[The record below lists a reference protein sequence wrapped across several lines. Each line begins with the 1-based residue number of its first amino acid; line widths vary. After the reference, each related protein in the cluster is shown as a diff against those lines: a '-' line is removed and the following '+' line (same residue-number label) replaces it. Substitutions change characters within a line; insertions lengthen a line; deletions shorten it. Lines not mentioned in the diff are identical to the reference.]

1 MQIRLETERDIAPIR
16 ALTQA
21 AFAGAE
27 HSDGNEAEIV
37 AGLRQG
43 GALRLS
49 LVAEEDGVVLGHTA
63 FSPVRIA
70 GEDLGWVGLGPV
82 SVHPDRQGQGI
93 GQALIREGLARLRQ
107 SGSQGCVVLGDPGY
121 YSRFGF
127 VADPDLSF
135 AGVPPEYFMRLGLG
149 GAIPRG
155 AVTYAAPFYGE
166 TPTG

>member
-1 MQIRLETERDIAPIR
+1 MQIRLETKRDIAPIR

-27 HSDGNEAEIV
+27 HSDGTEAEII

-43 GALRLS
+43 GDLLLS
-49 LVAEEDGVVLGHTA
+49 LVAEEDGVVLGHVA

-70 GEDLGWVGLGPV
+70 GEDHGWVGLGPV
-82 SVHPDRQGQGI
+82 SVRPDRQGQGI
-93 GQALIREGLARLRQ
+93 GQALIRDGFARLRQ
-107 SGSQGCVVLGDPGY
+107 SGSQGCVVLGEPGY
-121 YSRFGF
+121 YHRFGF
-127 VADPDLSF
+127 AADPGLSF

-149 GAIPRG
+149 GAIPCG
-155 AVTYAAPFYGE
+155 AVTYAAPFYDE